1 MRISTEDM
9 QQQLLYEYWLK
20 RDTWLLRDEAVPLLL
35 GLDPARIELTATDIT
50 ELWEQARSAAEEG
63 ELAVYNR
70 QAPVES
76 WSVAPEVVYRWAGNR
91 EIALPDPFS
100 SLMEFILKTV
110 QKDESVRIQDDSE
123 AVSFNAG
130 NEVILGAALAVINA
144 FPELCRKGDG
154 SIDIRATIL
163 KMHEHA
169 GVLFGSEEPELTYE
183 RIYDLLKNW
192 TGKFE

>member
-1 MRISTEDM
+1 MRINTEDM

-35 GLDPARIELTATDIT
+35 GLDPARIERTASDIT

-70 QAPVES
+70 QAPVEN
-76 WSVAPEVVYRWAGNR
+76 WSVAPEVIYRWAGNR
-91 EIALPDPFS
+91 EIPIPEPFS

-110 QKDESVRIQDDSE
+110 QKDESVRIQDDNE

-130 NEVILGAALAVINA
+130 NEIILGSALAVINA

-169 GVLFGSEEPELTYE
+169 GVLFGSEEPEFTYE

-192 TGKFE
+192 TAKLE